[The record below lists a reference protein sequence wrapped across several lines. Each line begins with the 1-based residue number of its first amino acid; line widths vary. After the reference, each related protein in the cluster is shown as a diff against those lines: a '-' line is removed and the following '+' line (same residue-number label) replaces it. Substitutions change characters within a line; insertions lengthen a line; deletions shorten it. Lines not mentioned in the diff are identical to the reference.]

1 MMVIDRT
8 KGDECMKKRMI
19 VFGGTGVFGQAFIP
33 LALAQGYQVTSV
45 SPSGTPKEFA
55 TWQAEVEWR
64 CADVLTSTKWHQW
77 IETADILVDAIGI
90 IQEKP
95 KQARTYQRFNAE
107 TAEILAREGKKADVS
122 VFVYLSAQPFTT
134 LLLKKYFQS
143 KKMAEEKIQRFYPKA
158 IIVRPSLLVNKTRKL
173 TFVFLA
179 LGPFIRLLFPTFRPA
194 LVEDVAK
201 EVLQQIQKQVRDTK
215 SLH

>member
-55 TWQAEVEWR
+55 TWQSEVEWR
-64 CADVLTSTKWHQW
+64 RADVLTSTKWHQW
-77 IETADILVDAIGI
+77 LETADILVDAIGI

-107 TAEILAREGKKADVS
+107 TAEILAREGK
-122 VFVYLSAQPFTT
+122 
-134 LLLKKYFQS
+134 
-143 KKMAEEKIQRFYPKA
+143 
-158 IIVRPSLLVNKTRKL
+158 
-173 TFVFLA
+173 
-179 LGPFIRLLFPTFRPA
+179 
-194 LVEDVAK
+194 
-201 EVLQQIQKQVRDTK
+201 
-215 SLH
+215 

>member
-64 CADVLTSTKWHQW
+64 RADVLTSTKWHQW
-77 IETADILVDAIGI
+77 LETADILVDAIGI

-107 TAEILAREGKKADVS
+107 TAEILAREGKKAGVS

-143 KKMAEEKIQRFYPKA
+143 KKWRKKKSNGSIPK
-158 IIVRPSLLVNKTRKL
+158 
-173 TFVFLA
+173 
-179 LGPFIRLLFPTFRPA
+179 RLLFA
-194 LVEDVAK
+194 LVC
-201 EVLQQIQKQVRDTK
+201 
-215 SLH
+215 

>member
-1 MMVIDRT
+1 M
-8 KGDECMKKRMI
+8 
-19 VFGGTGVFGQAFIP
+19 
-33 LALAQGYQVTSV
+33 TSV

-64 CADVLTSTKWHQW
+64 RADVLTSTKWHQW
-77 IETADILVDAIGI
+77 LETADILVDAIGI

-194 LVEDVAK
+194 LLEDVSK